1 MSILKNITKRNIKEA
16 RSNAMLLL
24 IAFVC
29 AIASWFIIAMTKYPS
44 DSKHVSNIPLSRD
57 ISGTAAADSGLSII
71 DCSVGSVSVS
81 LDCSRTDYN
90 RIGADSLKATIDF
103 KNITVPG
110 TYTLNVK
117 VESTNDAEI
126 SNLTISPATV
136 KVELD
141 QYETKAFVLKAKVPN
156 ISGGENKAINSAD
169 ITCEPGEV
177 NIKGPASKLASIAE
191 CYAVSNQE
199 KTLESS
205 YSLNSDVYQLFSEDG
220 TEISNDKL
228 TFDPPIVNMNIPVLT
243 QKTVRFVPLILD
255 PPSGLDTDC
264 LNFNITP
271 ETIIIATNNAET
283 KLPDKL
289 DLKVTPKELDIGFS
303 KDVLISNLLIGTNII
318 NMSDT
323 DTVNISLNSD
333 GLASRNLTVTNNN
346 IHTTNAP
353 NNNYDYTVL
362 TQQLLVKLVGPADII
377 NEVTAADLD
386 VEVNLLGAD
395 DTMNQFPY
403 EVTVSCSKYNNV
415 WSVTNDRVN
424 IKKTLKEGVTTQA
437 AANSYTTTT
446 KTG

>member
-1 MSILKNITKRNIKEA
+1 
-16 RSNAMLLL
+16 
-24 IAFVC
+24 
-29 AIASWFIIAMTKYPS
+29 
-44 DSKHVSNIPLSRD
+44 
-57 ISGTAAADSGLSII
+57 
-71 DCSVGSVSVS
+71 
-81 LDCSRTDYN
+81 
-90 RIGADSLKATIDF
+90 
-103 KNITVPG
+103 
-110 TYTLNVK
+110 
-117 VESTNDAEI
+117 
-126 SNLTISPATV
+126 
-136 KVELD
+136 
-141 QYETKAFVLKAKVPN
+141 
-156 ISGGENKAINSAD
+156 
-169 ITCEPGEV
+169 
-177 NIKGPASKLASIAE
+177 
-191 CYAVSNQE
+191 
-199 KTLESS
+199 
-205 YSLNSDVYQLFSEDG
+205 
-220 TEISNDKL
+220 
-228 TFDPPIVNMNIPVLT
+228 
-243 QKTVRFVPLILD
+243 VPLIVD
-255 PPSGLDTDC
+255 PPSGFDTDC
-264 LNFNITP
+264 LNFSITP

-437 AANSYTTTT
+437 AANNYTTTT